1 MKELSESINIQGFST
16 ANQINEISMA
26 ITKALSGRSTK
37 WISSSRIVASFAVSD
52 AIKNGVR
59 CRITP
64 VNENQDWEILIAPK
78 NL

>member
-1 MKELSESINIQGFST
+1 MKELSESVNIHGFST

-26 ITKALSGRSTK
+26 ITKAVSGHSTK
-37 WISSSRIVASFAVSD
+37 WISSSRVVAAFAVSD

-64 VNENQDWEILIAPK
+64 INGNKDWEILIAPK